1 MKIII
6 ESEPKEV
13 AALILAIQERQIPKN
28 VLELAEYVGDSLKA
42 NQFGHSEIKTCFQ
55 DKAKH
60 LCSSGHSTG
69 V

>member
-28 VLELAEYVGDSLKA
+28 VLELAGDVAESLK
-42 NQFGHSEIKTCFQ
+42 S
-55 DKAKH
+55 DK
-60 LCSSGHSTG
+60 SRFF
-69 V
+69 